1 MGGVTFKA
9 KIGIHHVG
17 VNAAAVGVHIVPDVG
32 MNAVVMVGFPLVQ
45 WDIIRQQR
53 QKRGNQAGHT
63 ELTDKVSFAG
73 VADSNAGGSGGPQ
86 HDSTL
91 IAGIA
96 EIAVHDHIAALR
108 YQRQKLRPAGWM
120 NPYGAGIHVIGR
132 KGVAQAGKAALV
144 HCHSLQHSGIWC
156 QRNGNL
162 AAGLDGNGITW
173 AAEPE
178 IHVILPQGLIMPLHG
193 VNDLCQ
199 LGIVNGGSVQTGN
212 EMLYRKRNGQHTR
225 TGAIR
230 LEICCKRINLFLK
243 ICQWGLLYQ

>member
-1 MGGVTFKA
+1 MMPK
-9 KIGIHHVG
+9 
-17 VNAAAVGVHIVPDVG
+17 
-32 MNAVVMVGFPLVQ
+32 
-45 WDIIRQQR
+45 
-53 QKRGNQAGHT
+53 
-63 ELTDKVSFAG
+63 
-73 VADSNAGGSGGPQ
+73 
-86 HDSTL
+86 
-91 IAGIA
+91 
-96 EIAVHDHIAALR
+96 
-108 YQRQKLRPAGWM
+108 
-120 NPYGAGIHVIGR
+120 
-132 KGVAQAGKAALV
+132 
-144 HCHSLQHSGIWC
+144 
-156 QRNGNL
+156 NGNL

-225 TGAIR
+225 TDAIC